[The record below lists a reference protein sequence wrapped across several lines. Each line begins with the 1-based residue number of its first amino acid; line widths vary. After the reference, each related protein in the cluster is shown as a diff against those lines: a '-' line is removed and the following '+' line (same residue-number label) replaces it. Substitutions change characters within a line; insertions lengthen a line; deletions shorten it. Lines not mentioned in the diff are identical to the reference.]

1 MSHHHIYSPLQAKGK
16 QELRLVTLLPSPCK
30 DAPIECTLSIG
41 NLDNQNLRYEAL
53 SYEWGDTNG
62 PRYDILLD
70 GQSFT
75 VRRNLWHALRCLRT
89 EFSGRTLWIDAICIN
104 QEDVSER
111 NHQVGMMGH
120 IYSFATSVRVW
131 LGEMSDN
138 SREAILLLHEIFESF
153 EEVSRP
159 SQEAEKKAKELRK
172 KLAERRAE
180 PVTPPSKFDG
190 FEELPLLPMVADE
203 LSEDS
208 EALLV
213 KERQLAWLSRMAGAS
228 ELAGPWEGIAAL
240 VERTY
245 WNRIWIVQEYLLA
258 TQIIVQYGWDYMD
271 GVRFDKAISRIA
283 GLAELKRPP
292 YLLLPPSIQRSL
304 DRIANGPGMNISR
317 SRISTSTG
325 KYLRRTLLQLLE
337 TCKKS
342 KSCDPHDRI
351 YAILGLADDLPPN
364 TIMVD
369 YERSIFKVKM
379 DVAWWYATNSVF
391 KSDKASIS
399 HVCSLLDEIFAD
411 CDNED

>member
-1 MSHHHIYSPLQAKGK
+1 MPHHHIYTPLQATRK
-16 QELRLVTLLPSPCK
+16 QELRLVTLLPAPCK

-41 NLDNQNLRYEAL
+41 NLQDRNLQYEAL
-53 SYEWGDTNG
+53 SYEWGDPNDPG
-62 PRYDILLD
+62 YDILLE
-70 GQSFT
+70 GQPFT

-89 EFSGRTLWIDAICIN
+89 EFGARILWVDAICIN
-104 QEDVSER
+104 QENVSER
-111 NHQVGMMGH
+111 NHQVGMMGN

-131 LGEMSDN
+131 LGEMSGN
-138 SREAILLLHEIFESF
+138 SGEAILLLHEIFESF

-159 SQEAEKKAKELRK
+159 SQEVEEKAKELRK

-180 PVTPPSKFDG
+180 PATPPSKFDRL
-190 FEELPLLPMVADE
+190 EELPLLPIVADE

-213 KERQLAWLSRMAGAS
+213 KERQLAWLSRMARAS

-258 TQIIVQYGWDYMD
+258 AETTVQCGWDYMD

-283 GLAELKRPP
+283 ELAELKRPP
-292 YLLLPPSIQRSL
+292 YLLLPQSIQRSL
-304 DRIANGPGMNISR
+304 ERIANGPGMNISK
-317 SRISTSTG
+317 SRTLTPQYFS
-325 KYLRRTLLQLLE
+325 RTLLHLLE

-351 YAILGLADDLPPN
+351 YAILGLAGDLPPN
-364 TIMVD
+364 AIMID

-379 DVAWWYATNSVF
+379 DVVWWYATNSVL
-391 KSDKASIS
+391 KSRPASIS

-411 CDNED
+411 CDDED